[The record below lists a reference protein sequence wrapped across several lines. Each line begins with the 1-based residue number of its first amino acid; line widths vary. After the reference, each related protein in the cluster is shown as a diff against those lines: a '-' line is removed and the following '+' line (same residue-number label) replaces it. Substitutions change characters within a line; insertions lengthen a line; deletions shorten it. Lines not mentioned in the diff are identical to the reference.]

1 MSDNPFVKKANAQRS
16 GTDRIVSPQEDHKS
30 GKVGEA
36 GANPGSSYKTT
47 TKDG

>member
-1 MSDNPFVKKANAQRS
+1 MDENPFVKKANAARG
-16 GTDRIVSPQEDHKS
+16 GTDKFVSPQEDHKN

-36 GANPGSSYKTT
+36 GANPGSSYKPT